1 MNSKNDASHINL
13 LKAKITAPRLRE
25 GLIER
30 SRLLQGLNRSLEGK
44 LAIVCAPAGFG
55 KSTLLGQW
63 AISSNC
69 DTAWL
74 SLDQMDNDAV
84 RFWRYA
90 AAALAGSV
98 PEATAMRIDS
108 LAHTLPHTSLYTFID
123 ALMNELHDRDR
134 PLALILD
141 DYHVITD
148 PIIHDSLSYAITY
161 LPASVHLVVASRT
174 ELPFSTS
181 RWLAQGQLTVLS
193 FANMQFDEGE
203 TEAFYNQMHR
213 LPLSKQHIRSL
224 HQRTEGWVAG
234 MQLAAVSLSQT
245 AERDRYIEQFQGSER
260 NVSEYLFTEVF
271 RSLPGDIQQFLLR
284 SSVLNRM
291 DAELA
296 AAVSANPDSRA
307 MLAWLEA
314 NHLFVLPIDYQG
326 DWYRYHPLFAEF
338 LSNLL
343 ERKDRTNWLEA
354 HRQASF
360 AYSERGMI
368 DDAIDHALA
377 AGEYGWMEQLL
388 ETHVEEILRQGE
400 FWKVLRW
407 FESKPPEAA
416 SSPEWS
422 ILYIFILTVTGH
434 TERASQLL
442 LELEAQTADMEDAQ
456 RLKTIQSGMF
466 FIRSNILFFGGD
478 YEEWHSLA
486 SRLKDELASD
496 NIAYYSYN
504 FNVTEPQLNRT
515 LIGLK
520 GALSKEVEIIGL
532 RFSQT
537 LESLGWKNSLF
548 NLYVKLSICE
558 GYYEWNRLQECQEL
572 LHQIGAYK
580 DIEGTPGLYIPYR
593 ILQAR
598 LYLADGHKQLAYDW
612 IAESMDTA
620 IAYSDMRWH
629 RALRAFLIRLHL
641 SLQAVSAAKQE
652 AVLLDLS
659 GRTHPT
665 LNREF
670 EYLSLVRLLIRQKK
684 SSQALDLLAGL
695 KPQAEREGIVA
706 SLVEIALLSAIA
718 ERQRGQRKAAMS
730 RLEEALAIAH
740 GMGYVR
746 SFLDEGQ
753 PAVKLLSEYVR
764 FSAHQEQQYPEEAIA
779 AYARSLLLAFQA
791 DQPSSESP
799 APQITAI
806 QEPLTE
812 SELGLLKLICQGAP
826 NKQIAAELGL
836 SEGTVRVYLSRLYQ
850 KLEVS
855 SRTQAVLAA
864 RTRDL
869 F

>member
-13 LKAKITAPRLRE
+13 LKTKITAPRLRE

-30 SRLLQGLNRSLEGK
+30 SHLLQLLNRSLMGK
-44 LAIVCAPAGFG
+44 LTVVCAPAGFG

-63 AISSNC
+63 ANSSDC

-74 SLDQMDNDAV
+74 SLDRMDNDAV

-90 AAALAGSV
+90 AAALSGSV
-98 PEATAMRIDS
+98 TEATAVRIDS
-108 LAHTLPHTSLYTFID
+108 LAHTLPHTSIHSFID
-123 ALMNELHDRDR
+123 ALMNELHELDR

-141 DYHVITD
+141 DYHIITD
-148 PIIHDSLSYAITY
+148 QHIHDSLSYAITY
-161 LPASVHLVVASRT
+161 LPASVHLVIASRT

-181 RWLAQGQLTVLS
+181 RWLAQGELTILS

-203 TEAFYNQMHR
+203 AEAFYNQTHQ

-260 NVSEYLFTEVF
+260 NVSDYLFTEVF
-271 RSLPGDIQQFLLR
+271 RSLPDDIQQFLLR
-284 SSVLNRM
+284 SSVLKRM

-296 AAVSANPDSRA
+296 SAVTANPDSEGV
-307 MLAWLEA
+307 LVWLET

-326 DWYRYHPLFAEF
+326 VWYRYHPLFAEF
-338 LSNLL
+338 LSNML
-343 ERKDRTNWLEA
+343 ERKDRASWLES
-354 HRQASF
+354 HRQAS
-360 AYSERGMI
+360 AAHSERGMI
-368 DDAIDHALA
+368 DDAIDHAIA
-377 AGEYGWMEQLL
+377 AEDYGWMEQLL
-388 ETHVEEILRQGE
+388 ETHVGEILKQGE
-400 FWKVLRW
+400 FWKVLQW
-407 FESKPPEAA
+407 FESKPPEAV

-434 TERASQLL
+434 TEQASQLL
-442 LELEAQTADMEDAQ
+442 LELEAQTADMEDKQ
-456 RLKTIQSGMF
+456 RLKSIQSGIF

-486 SRLKDELASD
+486 TRLKEELASE
-496 NIAYYSYN
+496 NIVYYSYN

-520 GALSKEVEIIGL
+520 GVISKEVETIGL

-580 DIEGTPGLYIPYR
+580 DIEDTPGLHIPYR

-598 LYLADGHKQLAYDW
+598 LYLAEGHEQLAYDW
-612 IAESMDTA
+612 IAESMDAA

-629 RALRAFLIRLHL
+629 RTLRAFLIRFHL
-641 SLQAVSAAKQE
+641 SLQSVSAAKQE

-659 GRTHPT
+659 GRAHPT

-718 ERQRGQRKAAMS
+718 ERQRGQRKAAKN
-730 RLEEALAIAH
+730 RLEEALAIAQS
-740 GMGYVR
+740 MGYVR

-753 PAVKLLSEYVR
+753 PAAELLSEYVR
-764 FSAHQEQQYPEEAIA
+764 FIAYQEQQNLEKPLA
-779 AYARSLLLAFQA
+779 AYARSLLQAFQA
-791 DQPSSESP
+791 NQPSSNSP
-799 APQITAI
+799 VRQATAE